1 VKQKVKKLMFKGNV
15 LVIGASGGIGKT
27 LIKQL
32 HESGKYAQVYAVSRT
47 LPDSKMD
54 GVEYHTVDSENEN
67 SIAQYCQELKQNGG
81 QFSLVVCCI
90 GALHASGADN
100 QKIMPEKRLEDI
112 NQDQLSFYFTTNVIL
127 PALWLKHVEA
137 LLKGAEPAK
146 LVFFSAR
153 VGSISDN
160 QLGGWYGYRSS
171 KAALN
176 MLIKSAQI
184 ECQRRAKNICL
195 ISYHP
200 GTVDTEL
207 SKPFQSNVPKRKLFT
222 TDFTVTQLLKIIP
235 NLTAENGPHYVDWQ
249 GSVIPW

>member
-1 VKQKVKKLMFKGNV
+1 MFKGNA

-27 LIKQL
+27 LVKKL
-32 HESGKYAQVYAVSRT
+32 YESGEYECVYAVSRS
-47 LPDSKMD
+47 LPASPIE
-54 GVEYHTVDSENEN
+54 GVQYHTLDSGNDDLV
-67 SIAQYCQELKQNGG
+67 AQYCQQLKQSGG

-90 GALHASGADN
+90 GALHAIGADY

-112 NQDQLSFYFTTNVIL
+112 QKDQLSFYFTTNVIL
-127 PALWLKHVEA
+127 PAIWLKHVEP
-137 LLKGAEPAK
+137 LLKGAEPSK

-160 QLGGWYGYRSS
+160 HLGGWYGYRAS
-171 KAALN
+171 KSALN
-176 MLIKSAQI
+176 MMIKCAQI

-200 GTVDTEL
+200 GTVETEL
-207 SKPFQSNVPKRKLFT
+207 SRPFQSKVPKDKLFT
-222 TDFTVTQLLKIIP
+222 SDFTVTQLLNIIP
-235 NLTAENGPHYVDWQ
+235 SLTADTGPHYIDWQ

>member
-1 VKQKVKKLMFKGNV
+1 MFKGNA

-27 LIKQL
+27 LVKQL
-32 HESGKYAQVYAVSRT
+32 HESGVYEHVHAVSRS
-47 LPDSKMD
+47 LPASPID
-54 GVEYHTVDSENEN
+54 GVQYHALDSESEN
-67 SIAQYCQELKQNGG
+67 LVAQYCQQLKQTGG

-90 GALHASGADN
+90 GALHATDDN
-100 QKIMPEKRLEDI
+100 NQQIMPEKRLEDI
-112 NQDQLSFYFTTNVIL
+112 HKDQLSFYFTTNAIL
-127 PALWLKHVEA
+127 PAIWLKHVEP

-160 QLGGWYGYRSS
+160 NLGGWYGYRAS
-171 KAALN
+171 KSALN
-176 MLIKSAQI
+176 MLIKCAQI

-200 GTVDTEL
+200 GTVETQL
-207 SKPFQSNVPKRKLFT
+207 SKPFQSNVPKGKLFS

-235 NLTAENGPHYVDWQ
+235 NLTPENGPHYIDWQ
-249 GSVIPW
+249 GNVIPW

>member
-1 VKQKVKKLMFKGNV
+1 VEKLMFKGNA

-27 LIKQL
+27 LVKQL
-32 HESGKYAQVYAVSRT
+32 HETGEYEHVYAVSRT
-47 LPDSKMD
+47 LPKSPIE
-54 GVEYHTVDSENEN
+54 GVQYHTLDSEEEGFV
-67 SIAQYCQELKQNGG
+67 AQYCHQLKQAGG

-90 GALHASGADN
+90 GALHTVGVDN

-112 NQDQLSFYFTTNVIL
+112 HQAQLSFYFTTNAIL
-127 PALWLKHVEA
+127 PAIWLKHVEP
-137 LLKGAEPAK
+137 LLKGSEPSK

-160 QLGGWYGYRSS
+160 NLGGWYGYRAS
-171 KAALN
+171 KSALN
-176 MLIKSAQI
+176 MLIKCAQI

-200 GTVDTEL
+200 GTVETEL
-207 SKPFQSNVPKRKLFT
+207 SKPFQSNVPTGKLFT
-222 TDFTVTQLLKIIP
+222 TDFTVTQLLTIIP
-235 NLTAENGPHYVDWQ
+235 SLTPENGPHYIDWQ